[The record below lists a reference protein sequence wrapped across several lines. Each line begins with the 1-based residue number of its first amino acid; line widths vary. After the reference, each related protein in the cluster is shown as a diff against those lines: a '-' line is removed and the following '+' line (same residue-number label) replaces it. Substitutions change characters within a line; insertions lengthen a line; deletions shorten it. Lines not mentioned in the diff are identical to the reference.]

1 MGTEFEVWLALRT
14 FRRRAEEVDAR
25 PRPTEESNLAASSVN
40 GGRIPIVGHNLASSL
55 RARCG
60 SQLFTVGNGR
70 WHAGWSRRAAPC
82 AQRKVSKRWCSLKR
96 GSWTLRRRRLAHLL
110 QPSDAAG
117 FRPNVSI
124 TCQAKHTTL
133 SDRNVK
139 QAGGSGMRPRK
150 YTQIHLGAG
159 ALDALR
165 LGTKLHLNDL
175 VDGAGCGLAPVDGE
189 RAASLGKMALSCVGQ
204 SLADQRAACMAPEN
218 TAARTH
224 G

>member
-1 MGTEFEVWLALRT
+1 MGTEFEVWLALHT
-14 FRRRAEEVDAR
+14 FRRAEEVDAR
-25 PRPTEESNLAASSVN
+25 PRPTEESNLVASSVN

-60 SQLFTVGNGR
+60 SQMFTVGNGR

-82 AQRKVSKRWCSLKR
+82 AQRKVSKRCSQR
-96 GSWTLRRRRLAHLL
+96 DWTLRRRRLAHLL

-124 TCQAKHTTL
+124 TCQAKHATL

-139 QAGGSGMRPRK
+139 QAGESGMRPRK
-150 YTQIHLGAG
+150 YAQIRSGAG

-165 LGTKLHLNDL
+165 LGTKLHSNDL